1 MMKIILLPLA
11 LGAVLICGCQRDT
24 DTATIDALNKKID
37 WLVQSQSVV
46 CSNESILTGN
56 QAALSARIDFV
67 SRQIGAL
74 PDSNTMA
81 VLQNRIDY
89 DVGSQAEFDK
99 MLGGVIITNL
109 ARLERVQSHMQ
120 LQLIE
125 IDGRTA
131 GIENY
136 LTNK

>member
-1 MMKIILLPLA
+1 
-11 LGAVLICGCQRDT
+11 
-24 DTATIDALNKKID
+24 
-37 WLVQSQSVV
+37 
-46 CSNESILTGN
+46 
-56 QAALSARIDFV
+56 
-67 SRQIGAL
+67 
-74 PDSNTMA
+74 MA